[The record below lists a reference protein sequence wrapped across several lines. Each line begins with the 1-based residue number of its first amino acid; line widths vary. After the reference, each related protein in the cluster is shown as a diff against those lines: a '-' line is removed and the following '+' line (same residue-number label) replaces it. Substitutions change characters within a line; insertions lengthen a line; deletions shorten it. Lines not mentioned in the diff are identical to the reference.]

1 MFMKILQF
9 SPSSPL
15 ATRHSPPA
23 TRYTIILPFSALG
36 GYAARYL
43 HFQVP
48 YPVNAVNPVQSKM
61 PPVTHYPQLFHHF
74 AVNDFALLSSPSPPP
89 VTRDS
94 LLRLRRSSNSLN
106 INI

>member
-1 MFMKILQF
+1 
-9 SPSSPL
+9 
-15 ATRHSPPA
+15 
-23 TRYTIILPFSALG
+23 LPFSALG